1 MSAHA
6 LEALAAAESAGV
18 KITLDGDG
26 LILEADPLP
35 PDIVALLRTVKPDLL
50 RVLTSR
56 EAARAALNAA
66 APPDCLPQRWVA
78 AQESL
83 RRFVRDGWFDQAAL
97 LGWTADELYRVPPL
111 WSRVDLTGAALLVG
125 ERRIVALTEA
135 SIVIETLS
143 SSRLS
148 KFRRIGREHVA

>member
-35 PDIVALLRTVKPDLL
+35 PDIVALLRAVKPDLL
-50 RVLTSR
+50 RVLASR

-66 APPDCLPQRWVA
+66 APPDRLPQRWVA

-83 RRFVRDGWFDQAAL
+83 RRFVRDGWCDQAAL
-97 LGWTADELYRVPPL
+97 LGWTTDELYRVPHL

-143 SSRLS
+143 GSRL

>member
-6 LEALAAAESAGV
+6 LEAIAAAKSAGV

-50 RVLTSR
+50 RVLVSR

-66 APPDCLPQRWVA
+66 APPDCLPQRWAA
-78 AQESL
+78 AQAGL
-83 RRFVRDGWFDQAAL
+83 HRFVNAGYGDQATL
-97 LGWTADELYRVPPL
+97 LGWTVDELYRVPPL
-111 WSRVDLTGAALLVG
+111 WSRVDLTGAALLIAD
-125 ERRIVALTEA
+125 RRVVAVTES
-135 SIVIETLS
+135 SISIETLS
-143 SSRLS
+143 GSRL
-148 KFRRIGREHVA
+148 KFRRIGRGHLA

>member
-6 LEALAAAESAGV
+6 LKAIAAAKSAGV

-50 RVLTSR
+50 RVLASR

-66 APPDCLPQRWVA
+66 APPDRLPQRWVA

-83 RRFVRDGWFDQAAL
+83 RRFVRDGWCDQAAL

-111 WSRVDLTGAALLVG
+111 WSRVDLTGAALLIA

-143 SSRLS
+143 GSRL
-148 KFRRIGREHVA
+148 KFRRIGREHLA

>member
-1 MSAHA
+1 MAK
-6 LEALAAAESAGV
+6 SAGV

-35 PDIVALLRTVKPDLL
+35 SGIVALLKTVKLDLL
-50 RVLTSR
+50 RLIAGR
-56 EAARAALNAA
+56 EAARAALSAA

-83 RRFVRDGWFDQAAL
+83 RRFVRDGWCDQAAL

-143 SSRLS
+143 GSRL
-148 KFRRIGREHVA
+148 KFRRIKREHLA

>member
-6 LEALAAAESAGV
+6 LKALAAAKSAGV
-18 KITLDGDG
+18 KITLDGDA

-50 RVLTSR
+50 RVLASR

-83 RRFVRDGWFDQAAL
+83 RRFVRDGWCDQAAL
-97 LGWTADELYRVPPL
+97 LGWTTDELYRVPPL

-143 SSRLS
+143 GSRL
-148 KFRRIGREHVA
+148 KFRRIGREHLA

>member
-6 LEALAAAESAGV
+6 LEAIAAAKSAGV
-18 KITLDGDG
+18 RITLDGDG

-50 RVLTSR
+50 RVLASR

-83 RRFVRDGWFDQAAL
+83 RRFVRDGWCDQAAL
-97 LGWTADELYRVPPL
+97 LGWTTDELYRVPPL
-111 WSRVDLTGAALLVG
+111 WSRVDLTGAALLIG

-143 SSRLS
+143 GSRL
-148 KFRRIGREHVA
+148 KFRRIGREHLA

>member
-18 KITLDGDG
+18 KVTLDGDG

-35 PDIVALLRTVKPDLL
+35 PDIVARLRTVKADLL

-56 EAARAALNAA
+56 EAAQAALNAA

-83 RRFVRDGWFDQAAL
+83 RRFVRDGWCDQAAL

-143 SSRLS
+143 GSRL
-148 KFRRIGREHVA
+148 KFRRIGREHLA

>member
-6 LEALAAAESAGV
+6 LEALAVAKSAGV

-35 PDIVALLRTVKPDLL
+35 SGIVALLKTVKLDLL
-50 RVLTSR
+50 RLIAGR
-56 EAARAALNAA
+56 EAARAALSAA

-83 RRFVRDGWFDQAAL
+83 RRFVRDGWCDQAAL

-143 SSRLS
+143 GSRL
-148 KFRRIGREHVA
+148 KFRRIKREHLA

>member
-50 RVLTSR
+50 RVLAGR

-83 RRFVRDGWFDQAAL
+83 RRFVRDGWCDQAAL
-97 LGWTADELYRVPPL
+97 LGWTVDELYRVPPV
-111 WSRVDLTGAALLVG
+111 WARVDLTGAALLVG
-125 ERRIVALTEA
+125 QSRVIAVTEV

-143 SSRLS
+143 GSRL
-148 KFRRIGREHVA
+148 KVRRIGREHLA